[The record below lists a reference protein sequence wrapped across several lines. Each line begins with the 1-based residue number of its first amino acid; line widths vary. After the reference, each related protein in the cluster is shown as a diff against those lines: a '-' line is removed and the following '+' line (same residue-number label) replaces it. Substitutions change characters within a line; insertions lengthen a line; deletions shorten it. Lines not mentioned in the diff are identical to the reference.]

1 MKSVTIVINVEE
13 DKMPSISLGDS
24 ALGGTIT
31 YVSHFDMS
39 LALELAEAALKASR
53 EKRSKR
59 ALNAIS
65 SLSYLNEFIT
75 PNR

>member
-13 DKMPSISLGDS
+13 DKMPSIALGDS
-24 ALGGTIT
+24 LAGGRVT
-31 YVSHFDMS
+31 YVSDFDMS

-59 ALNAIS
+59 ALNAIL